1 MLRAHG
7 RKTAA
12 DALSFHSCLVAAIAA
27 SFNQWP
33 ECVGI
38 RSSPFKVAGEAAM
51 LRAFRLAE
59 IVLDALPTQM
69 SAVLLTGH
77 GGLDKLEYRA
87 DVPVPTPGEGEV
99 LIRVAATAVN
109 NTDINT
115 RVGWYS
121 KGVTSGTTAIGATGT
136 DHFDLADAAWSGAA
150 VTFPRI
156 RRVLTS
162 LRADSSRGQRCGES
176 SRIGERVLVRNTLR
190 THVGFRPFEFWTF
203 GAECDGGF
211 AQFAK
216 APAAETLRIESSWS
230 DAELASIP
238 CAYSAAENMVHRAN
252 VVAGETVLV
261 TGGSGGVGSAVVQ
274 LVRRRGAT
282 VIAVTSSSKADD
294 VKAIG
299 AQRIIP
305 RDADPLAALGPR
317 AVDVVIDVVGGEGC
331 AGRLEVLK
339 PGGRYAI
346 RRPIA
351 GPLATFD
358 LRTIY
363 LRDLTVLGCTF
374 AEDAVY
380 ENLIR
385 YIERNEIRP
394 LVSKVYPLSEIKQ
407 AQHDFLEKGFI
418 GKLVLTPP
426 QAGDG

>member
-1 MLRAHG
+1 MD
-7 RKTAA
+7 T
-12 DALSFHSCLVAAIAA
+12 
-27 SFNQWP
+27 
-33 ECVGI
+33 
-38 RSSPFKVAGEAAM
+38 
-51 LRAFRLAE
+51 
-59 IVLDALPTQM
+59 LPTHM
-69 SAVLLTGH
+69 YAVLLTGH

-115 RVGWYS
+115 RIGWYS
-121 KGVTSGTTAIGATGT
+121 KGVTSGTTAIAATGA
-136 DHFDLADAAWSGAA
+136 DQIDPADAAWSGAA

-156 RRVLTS
+156 QG
-162 LRADSSRGQRCGES
+162 ADCCGRIVAVGDGVAS
-176 SRIGERVLVRNTLR
+176 NRIGERVLVRNMLR
-190 THVGFRPFEFWTF
+190 TYVGFRPFEFWTF

-216 APAAETLRIESSWS
+216 APAAETLGIKSSWS

-261 TGGSGGVGSAVVQ
+261 TGASGGVGSAAVQ

-282 VIAVTSSSKADD
+282 VIAVTSSSKADE
-294 VKAIG
+294 VRAIG
-299 AQRIIP
+299 AQRIMM
-305 RDADPLAALGPR
+305 RDVEPLAALGPR
-317 AVDVVIDVVGGEGC
+317 AVDVVIDAVGGEGC
-331 AGRLEVLK
+331 AGRVEVLK

-346 RRPIA
+346 AGAIA
-351 GPLATFD
+351 GPLATLD
-358 LRTIY
+358 LRTLY
-363 LRDLTVLGCTF
+363 LRDLTILGCTF

-394 LVSKVYPLSEIKQ
+394 LVSKIYPLSEIKQ
-407 AQHDFLEKGFI
+407 AQRDFLEKGFI

-426 QAGDG
+426 